1 MNEAGEDIVQRR
13 ERTYPNAPMVGVGGV
28 IIKDGKVL
36 MIKRAFEPGAGKW
49 SIPGGM
55 VEVGEKLSEACEREV
70 EEETGLEIEVLE
82 LINVFDMIDKD
93 ELGKV
98 KFHYVLV
105 DFLAKPVGGTERK
118 SVEATEMKWVTHQ
131 EARAM
136 DLTKTARKAIEEL
149 FGSSV
154 P

>member
-1 MNEAGEDIVQRR
+1 MNKAEKNNEQRR

-28 IIKDGKVL
+28 VIKDGKIL
-36 MIKRAFEPGAGKW
+36 LIKRAFEPGAGKW

-55 VEVGEKLSEACEREV
+55 VEVGEKLSEACEREI

-82 LINVFDMIDKD
+82 LINVFDMIDED
-93 ELGKV
+93 DQGRIQY
-98 KFHYVLV
+98 HYVLV

-118 SVEATEMKWVTHQ
+118 SVEATDMKWVSHQ
-131 EARAM
+131 EAKSM
-136 DLTKTARKAIEEL
+136 DLTRTARKAIEEL
-149 FGSSV
+149 FSSSV